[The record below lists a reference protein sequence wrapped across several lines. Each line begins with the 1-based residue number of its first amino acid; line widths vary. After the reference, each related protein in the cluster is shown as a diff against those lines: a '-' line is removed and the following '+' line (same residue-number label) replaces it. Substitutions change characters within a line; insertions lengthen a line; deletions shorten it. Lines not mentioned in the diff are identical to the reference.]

1 MLGRFKLL
9 LLIVLATVCI
19 LTGVQA
25 ETEADALPLSSE
37 YALVA
42 ENERLALYLRED
54 IMAIIIESKTSG
66 RQLYSAVQNPQDMKD
81 NAKWKGFYQS
91 GIVLEYSENSN
102 HSLFQAELLNTEHL
116 LTYAYQADGFTAK
129 VTFAEP
135 QISCEVSVTLDEEGL
150 HVYIPKDK
158 LIEENETVYKVN
170 TIQMFPFL
178 GYSYQGQDEGYM
190 FIPDGQGALIELRNN
205 NKAYSNAY
213 TQQVYGEN
221 VGVQVTTFNQWSR
234 ESENILMPVFG
245 MVHTAKEIGFLGVIE
260 EGDASAKIKAY
271 PNGVIT
277 QFDWIT
283 AQFIYRQIYS
293 QPTVIN
299 DDQESYN
306 SAIYQATASRRDF
319 DVRLHYYVV
328 EGNEANYA
336 GLAKVYRGYLEQ
348 QGAFAKA
355 DMSRDFLMQLD
366 FVGLEKENDLFG
378 RKAIS
383 MTTFEQVKEILTDL
397 SNAGAENLLAV
408 LRGWQQDGL
417 TGGLPLTGYK
427 PAAELGGQAEM
438 EQLREHAGRLGVAVV
453 PEADFMLLNLDE
465 HPELKHAT
473 YQKATGTS
481 YRYPTYKKVYK
492 YINYLSP
499 VYSQRFAQQ
508 VLGELVDAG
517 WNSAALT
524 GIPEFLSDY
533 KSEKTY
539 YDTSSMMAIYEQI
552 CRDGGGKQNL
562 CLANANAYLWQY
574 ADMLYDMPVEDSD
587 FVLSTRSVPF
597 LAIALSGKM
606 HYTVEYVNFQA
617 NHRKFF
623 LQLIEQG
630 AFPAF
635 VLTWENPVRLINTNT
650 SDLFSTQ
657 YELYREMILE
667 WYEELEVVFRRFSG
681 ASIEEHETNGKL
693 TKVTWSNGV
702 VVYLNYGTTPQSLDG
717 YLLEGLSYKVVNGDE

>member
-1 MLGRFKLL
+1 MLGRFKVL

-66 RQLYSAVQNPQDMKD
+66 QRLYSAVQNPQDMKD

-129 VTFAEP
+129 VTFTEP

-328 EGNEANYA
+328 EGNE
-336 GLAKVYRGYLEQ
+336 
-348 QGAFAKA
+348 
-355 DMSRDFLMQLD
+355 
-366 FVGLEKENDLFG
+366 
-378 RKAIS
+378 
-383 MTTFEQVKEILTDL
+383 
-397 SNAGAENLLAV
+397 
-408 LRGWQQDGL
+408 
-417 TGGLPLTGYK
+417 P
-427 PAAELGGQAEM
+427 
-438 EQLREHAGRLGVAVV
+438 
-453 PEADFMLLNLDE
+453 
-465 HPELKHAT
+465 
-473 YQKATGTS
+473 
-481 YRYPTYKKVYK
+481 
-492 YINYLSP
+492 
-499 VYSQRFAQQ
+499 
-508 VLGELVDAG
+508 
-517 WNSAALT
+517 
-524 GIPEFLSDY
+524 
-533 KSEKTY
+533 
-539 YDTSSMMAIYEQI
+539 
-552 CRDGGGKQNL
+552 
-562 CLANANAYLWQY
+562 
-574 ADMLYDMPVEDSD
+574 
-587 FVLSTRSVPF
+587 
-597 LAIALSGKM
+597 
-606 HYTVEYVNFQA
+606 
-617 NHRKFF
+617 
-623 LQLIEQG
+623 
-630 AFPAF
+630 
-635 VLTWENPVRLINTNT
+635 
-650 SDLFSTQ
+650 
-657 YELYREMILE
+657 
-667 WYEELEVVFRRFSG
+667 
-681 ASIEEHETNGKL
+681 
-693 TKVTWSNGV
+693 
-702 VVYLNYGTTPQSLDG
+702 
-717 YLLEGLSYKVVNGDE
+717 